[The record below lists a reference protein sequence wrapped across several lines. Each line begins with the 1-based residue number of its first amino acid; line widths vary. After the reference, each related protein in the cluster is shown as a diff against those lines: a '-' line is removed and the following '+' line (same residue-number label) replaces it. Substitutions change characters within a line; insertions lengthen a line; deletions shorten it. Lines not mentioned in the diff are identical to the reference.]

1 MQAAGGHL
9 SGSARSLILWRMKSE
24 YLTNNFLIAMPTM
37 RDPNFDRTVTFICQH
52 NEEGALGIV
61 INRVVNLTVGE
72 ILDQMR
78 IAHDEY
84 RDSKSRVHYGG
95 PVQSERGFI
104 LHQNLGAW
112 DSTLP
117 ITSDIGLTTS
127 RDILEALAN
136 NSGPDRYLL
145 ALGYAGWGSGQ
156 LEHEIKQNAWL
167 SGPAESEII
176 FDTPIE
182 LRWSTAASRLGVDLN
197 TLSPEA
203 GHA

>member
-1 MQAAGGHL
+1 MIMDSH
-9 SGSARSLILWRMKSE
+9 S
-24 YLTNNFLIAMPTM
+24 LTNNFLIAMPTM
-37 RDPNFDRTVTFICQH
+37 QDPNFDRTVTFICQH

-78 IAHDEY
+78 IAYGEY
-84 RDSKSRVHYGG
+84 RDAESQVHYGG

-104 LHQNLGAW
+104 LHQNLGTW

-117 ITSDIGLTTS
+117 VTGEIGLTTS
-127 RDILEALAN
+127 RDILEALAIN
-136 NSGPDRYLL
+136 NGPDRYLL

-156 LEHEIKQNAWL
+156 LENEIKQNAWL
-167 SGPAESEII
+167 NGPADSEII
-176 FDTPIE
+176 FETPIE
-182 LRWSTAASRLGVDLN
+182 QRWSAAASRLGVDLN